1 MLTFHAS
8 VHGGPPKSEHPLAV
22 TFDQATS
29 ALQQLERLFIEP
41 DGSFVWTGSTADG
54 EPWQVDGNL
63 IDRGDA
69 LAYVELK
76 GHCPADQFDQ
86 LLGAFGWPQA
96 TLAFHLPQR
105 GAMFSEADFRPLAAG
120 EPGAI

>member
-8 VHGGPPKSEHPLAV
+8 IYGGPPESARALAV
-22 TFDQATS
+22 TFDQAAA

-41 DGSFVWTGSTADG
+41 DGSFVWTGVAANG

-69 LAYVELK
+69 LAYAELK
-76 GHCPADQFDQ
+76 GRCPDEQFDQ
-86 LLGAFGWPQA
+86 LLAAFRWPQEA
-96 TLAFHLPQR
+96 LAFNLLQR
-105 GAMFSEADFRPLAAG
+105 GVTISEAEFRKLAVS
-120 EPGAI
+120 ERGAV